1 MTHMRYLG
9 ITLQKK
15 GAFTVCM
22 LILGVFWGF
31 GCLCCDCVGDFG
43 AFGGLEGY
51 LVGFVWGEGVCYSY
65 DCVFSGVDLV

>member
-1 MTHMRYLG
+1 M
-9 ITLQKK
+9 
-15 GAFTVCM
+15 CM